1 MADTSVTVQ
10 TLVNNT
16 IVRQKDSQKL
26 DWTDAEL
33 LIYVNKARD
42 YIHKLLV
49 LDNQEIAISTGTITM
64 VALTQEYTLSG
75 NLDDFWAMST
85 NGVYFTGSITP
96 LIPVTLEDK
105 IRFGGSTTNTEPKYY
120 YLTPIKIGI
129 IPIPTATSV
138 STYGTLNCRYFK
150 KESDLALTDS
160 MPYKNIFN
168 EPVSMFVSNMAML
181 RLGVD
186 TAEYTA
192 IYNNLEMSVRSII
205 AKRSQL

>member
-1 MADTSVTVQ
+1 MADTTVTVQ

-26 DWTDAEL
+26 DWADAEL

-49 LDNQEIAISTGTITM
+49 VDGQEIAITTGDITM
-64 VALTQEYTLSG
+64 VASTQEYDLSG
-75 NLDDFWAMST
+75 NLDDFWCMST
-85 NGVYFTGSITP
+85 NGVYFTGATTP
-96 LIPVTLEDK
+96 LIPVTAEDK
-105 IRFGGSTTNTEPKYY
+105 IRYGGSTTNAAPAYY
-120 YLTPIKIGI
+120 YLTPTKIGV

-138 STYGTLNCRYFK
+138 SVYGTLNCRYFK
-150 KESDLALTDS
+150 KEADLALTDS

-192 IYNNLEMSVRSII
+192 IYNNLETSVRAII
-205 AKRSQL
+205 ARRSQL